1 MILFVSTVVL
11 GPDHSQA
18 AKKKKKSILSEVL
31 ANTPEYNGDAA
42 VTQASIH

>member
-18 AKKKKKSILSEVL
+18 AKKQKSILSEVL
-31 ANTPEYNGDAA
+31 ANTPEYNDDVA
-42 VTQASIH
+42 VTQAPIH